1 MANERFMMTLGKV
14 IAAVAWLDGEVTH
27 DEINSLKDLMLVLPD
42 MSADDWAELEMYLET
57 PVNDAERARLIEEL
71 QRQVRGGEQRAM
83 VIKALKE
90 LVNADGGASEEE
102 KRVLTEIN
110 HALETGASFSGGLKR
125 LIGGAMGRRSEVARN
140 APNREQWFED
150 YIQNKVYYDVRRRLA
165 AGETD
170 LNIPEDKLRKLSLAG
185 GMMAQIAHLEEG
197 VEEAEFNT
205 IVAILQ
211 RDWGLTKPE
220 AMFVAQV
227 AVAENVVNMDPF
239 RLRRSFL
246 EAYTPEEHERFLD
259 VLFDV
264 AAADGMVT
272 VDEIEE
278 IRLISKGLLLSHRQF
293 INAKLKIPAENRE
306 A

>member
-14 IAAVAWLDGEVTH
+14 IAAVAWADGKVTH
-27 DEINSLKDLMLVLPD
+27 DEVNSLKDLMLVLPD
-42 MSADDWAELEMYLET
+42 MNADDWAELEIYLET
-57 PVNDAERARLIEEL
+57 PVNDAERARLIEDL
-71 QRQVRGGEQRAM
+71 QRETRSSEQRAQ

-90 LVNADGGASEEE
+90 LVNADGGVSEDE
-102 KRVLTEIN
+102 KRALREISE
-110 HALETGASFSGGLKR
+110 ALESGAGLAGGLKR
-125 LIGGAMGRRSEVARN
+125 LVSGALGRRSVAARN
-140 APNREQWFED
+140 APNREELFED
-150 YIQNKVYYDVRRRLA
+150 YIKNKVYYDVRRRLD

-170 LNIPEDKLRKLSLAG
+170 LDIPDDKLRKLSLAG
-185 GMMAQIAHLEEG
+185 GMMAQIARLNNG
-197 VEEAEFNT
+197 VDEAEFNT

-211 RDWGLTKPE
+211 RDWDLSKPE

-227 AVAENVVNMDPF
+227 AVAEHVANMDPF

-246 EAYTPEEHERFLD
+246 EAYTVQEHERFLD
-259 VLFDV
+259 VLFDI

-278 IRLISKGLLLSHRQF
+278 IRLIAKGLLLSHRQF
-293 INAKLKIPAENRE
+293 ITAKLKIPAENRE